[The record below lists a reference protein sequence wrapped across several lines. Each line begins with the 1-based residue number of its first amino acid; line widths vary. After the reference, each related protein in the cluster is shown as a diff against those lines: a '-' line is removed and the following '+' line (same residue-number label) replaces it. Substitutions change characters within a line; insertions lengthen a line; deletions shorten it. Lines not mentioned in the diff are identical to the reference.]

1 MKQFPIVVRFD
12 NAYFDKKENLIIN
25 GRKLSEAMRKKNRPY
40 ASVAGTLV
48 SDRDNTYFVPFR
60 SHLNKQN

>member
-1 MKQFPIVVRFD
+1 MKEYPLVVRLD
-12 NAYFDKKENLIIN
+12 GTYFDEKENLVIN
-25 GRKLSEAMRKKNRPY
+25 GRRFPEAMRKKNRPY